1 MEYLK
6 QSRIFTIND
15 ILKNLKIYN
24 LNEANPSFEKIV
36 ETLIDNKKYDGV
48 AFKLKYDLNENNNKL
63 IFNHGLTD
71 IFSIE
76 TTDNDLKL
84 YMNGCLI
91 SNKLIYK
98 CAIPKSCMIYSEIC
112 LQSNKPLYINSITL
126 NSDIRKE
133 LMKKEI
139 TLSHDYVCNN
149 GTLVYKKLEF

>member
-15 ILKNLKIYN
+15 ILNNLKIYN
-24 LNEANPSFEKIV
+24 LDVIDPSFEKIV

-48 AFKLKYDLNENNNKL
+48 AYKLKYNLNETNNKV
-63 IFNHGLTD
+63 IFNHSLTD
-71 IFSIE
+71 IFLIE
-76 TTDNDLKL
+76 TKDNDLKL

-91 SNKLIYK
+91 SNKLIYN
-98 CAIPKSCMIYSEIC
+98 CAIPKLCMIYSEIT

-126 NSDIRKE
+126 NSDVRKE
-133 LMKKEI
+133 LIKKEI

-149 GTLVYKKLEF
+149 GTFVYKKLEF